1 MRFLFSKRFYFSC
14 EISSLLSNTFTNK
27 NPSSTP
33 RPPSSTTKVKWS
45 KHVILWNGFPEK
57 HQRSPRLKG
66 KLGTFSFQMS
76 YSKVAEERRSRSS
89 DEFEVEDKAVSF
101 HAPILLDEMANR
113 NFEGPPHATSGSSK
127 TATQIISRK
136 FANGEKIICLYGF
149 YIECALQ
156 S

>member
-1 MRFLFSKRFYFSC
+1 
-14 EISSLLSNTFTNK
+14 
-27 NPSSTP
+27 
-33 RPPSSTTKVKWS
+33 
-45 KHVILWNGFPEK
+45 
-57 HQRSPRLKG
+57 
-66 KLGTFSFQMS
+66 MS
-76 YSKVAEERRSRSS
+76 YSKFAEERRSRSS
-89 DEFEVEDKAVSF
+89 DEFEVDDKAVSF

-136 FANGEKIICLYGF
+136 FANGEKIIGLYGF